1 MLAVSVFGPDTV
13 FLFDVS
19 RPDAPVLR
27 GSFKCP
33 TGNLA
38 TAGTRLWTDPSGEL
52 QCWDISS
59 ATAPRLLG
67 RYANSPVY
75 DSPAG
80 GNVVTAYGQLQAN
93 AEGTRVYALY
103 STANIGT
110 HAADPGKSA
119 GLAIFDV
126 SGNAPALLTTNEWR
140 LTDRTSAVPLGLTV
154 SSGGVAAVTYY
165 NYGVRFHSV
174 GRDVITPVGAL
185 PTAGESRDVYVD
197 AAGYTYSF
205 GDYLIASYDPRGAL
219 VSTFYDGDY
228 HEGAWIPFKDGL
240 VLCPGGFAG
249 NQGITGWSLARG
261 AIAKTSFHWDN
272 ETSFAL
278 AFDGTHLYQGGTT
291 GVVVYTVGSAADG
304 YALTPVGA
312 LQIPDLSGG
321 TSGVLRAVALSGT
334 TLWGTGE
341 NCGVVAVDVSTPAA
355 PRLLRQDKFS
365 YAINGPHCGLAVA
378 RNRVYV
384 GCGSGSVRI
393 YDVSRLSQ
401 TGAIPG
407 YFVCFLDTVR
417 DDLLVISHY
426 GDGIQHFSNE
436 GVYVF
441 DLRRT
446 PDNPGLFASW
456 PGRNSPNFRS
466 RYLGGTI
473 MRCPLWGIE
482 RLSIENYP

>member
-1 MLAVSVFGPDTV
+1 MCTS
-13 FLFDVS
+13 
-19 RPDAPVLR
+19 
-27 GSFKCP
+27 
-33 TGNLA
+33 
-38 TAGTRLWTDPSGEL
+38 TR
-52 QCWDISS
+52 
-59 ATAPRLLG
+59 
-67 RYANSPVY
+67 
-75 DSPAG
+75 
-80 GNVVTAYGQLQAN
+80 
-93 AEGTRVYALY
+93 
-103 STANIGT
+103 
-110 HAADPGKSA
+110 
-119 GLAIFDV
+119 
-126 SGNAPALLTTNEWR
+126 
-140 LTDRTSAVPLGLTV
+140 
-154 SSGGVAAVTYY
+154 
-165 NYGVRFHSV
+165 
-174 GRDVITPVGAL
+174 RDTPV
-185 PTAGESRDVYVD
+185 V
-197 AAGYTYSF
+197 

-249 NQGITGWSLARG
+249 NQGITAWSLARG

-321 TSGVLRAVALSGT
+321 TSQGFCGRSRSAAPHCGSP
-334 TLWGTGE
+334 GE